1 MPQDVN
7 TGSTIAKETPMNT
20 SLRAALLTAAALAAA
35 ACASTSFSSTWRA
48 PDAKPGTFRGKKVV
62 AVFVSQDEALRR
74 GVEET
79 LAAELT
85 RRGAEGVPAYSIIP
99 TPEIRDEAKAKAR
112 ITESGAAGVV
122 ALRLVGREQ
131 ELSGSPAGYYA
142 APPYTG
148 VWGGYWGYG
157 WGGIY
162 DPGYLRTDT
171 VIHVETLVYSLE
183 QNKLVWAGQSKTTN
197 PESVDAFVKELV
209 TKVAAEMKKL
219 GLIKQG

>member
-1 MPQDVN
+1 M
-7 TGSTIAKETPMNT
+7 TKT
-20 SLRAALLTAAALAAA
+20 LRAACLTTATFAA

-48 PDAKPGTFRGKKVV
+48 PDAKPGTFKGKKVV

-79 LAAELT
+79 LAVELNQ
-85 RRGAEGVPAYSIIP
+85 RGAEGVPAYEIIP
-99 TPEIRDEAKAKAR
+99 TADIRDEAKAKAR

-122 ALRLVGREQ
+122 ALRLVGKEQ
-131 ELSGSPAGYYA
+131 EMSSSSAGYYA
-142 APPYTG
+142 APSYAG

-171 VIHVETLVYSLE
+171 VIHVEILVYSLE

-197 PESVDAFVKELV
+197 PSSVDAFVKDLV
-209 TKVAAEMKKL
+209 AKVAAEMKKS
-219 GLIKQG
+219 GLVQKGA

>member
-1 MPQDVN
+1 M
-7 TGSTIAKETPMNT
+7 TRTAG
-20 SLRAALLTAAALAAA
+20 AALLTAALLAS

-48 PDAKPGTFRGKKVV
+48 PDAKPGTFKGKKVV

-79 LAAELT
+79 LAVELT
-85 RRGAEGVPAYSIIP
+85 HRGAEGVPAYQIIP
-99 TPEIRDEAKAKAR
+99 TPEIKDEAKAKAR
-112 ITESGAAGVV
+112 ITEAGAAGVV
-122 ALRLVGREQ
+122 ALRLVGRDQ

-142 APPYTG
+142 APSYAG

-171 VIHVETLVYSLE
+171 ILHVEILVYSAE

-197 PESVDAFVKELV
+197 PSSVDAMVKELV
-209 TKVAAEMKKL
+209 SKVAAEMKKS
-219 GLIKQG
+219 GLIKG